1 MSLCEKWAMS
11 NKAEWNL
18 DFCIFHGLD
27 RKFGWSVFSRTRV
40 GNWVKDFPLYTYLFS
55 LFPNFLSWKT
65 FKLIWANDM
74 SVAGKCHQN
83 QTSLLHDSLRKKS
96 PNTKFFL
103 VRTSAYLDWI
113 RGNTEQKNSVFRLF
127 SCSNFWQDKDPVL
140 VMIAFSPN
148 KSEIRSKASSDKA
161 RFQII
166 FSKF

>member
-1 MSLCEKWAMS
+1 MRNEQWAIKLNEILIFAYSMVSIESLVE
-11 NKAEWNL
+11 
-18 DFCIFHGLD
+18 
-27 RKFGWSVFSRTRV
+27 VFSAELELETESRISHFIPIYFPFFPIFYLGKPSSWFEPMTCLLLANVIRIRPVCCMIHCAKRVQIRT
-40 GNWVKDFPLYTYLFS
+40 
-55 LFPNFLSWKT
+55 
-65 FKLIWANDM
+65 
-74 SVAGKCHQN
+74 
-83 QTSLLHDSLRKKS
+83 
-96 PNTKFFL
+96 FL